1 MDQGAI
7 MKSHTL
13 ALRTRNVARPLFQIF
28 INSFSCESMDFPVDN
43 RGPNPTCS
51 LTPYDPTPSI
61 GTRGLRMAK
70 YKISSNQRVLSF
82 PAPAAAFAHSESA
95 FPESD
100 TAISTLIDSAVPVTA
115 TPDRILNC
123 EVVLSGSYRKSFE
136 SLKATYEEFR
146 DLGCTILSP
155 TNVHI
160 VREDDGFV
168 YMQGEETQ
176 TPEGIEDRHLKAIQ
190 RANFVWL
197 HAPEGYV
204 GPTAALEVGYA
215 NAVGVPVY
223 ATQEPTDA
231 ILRSFV
237 RIVDS
242 PSSMLKT
249 ASRHPEPPAPALN
262 AFQEYYKRAAIQRG
276 YTKEQPKDCLLLMV
290 EEVGELAR
298 ALRKR
303 EKLVRH
309 GSYKGSNEAHEL
321 ADVFLYVVHM
331 ANILGLDL
339 ASIVQEKEI
348 INVEKFLA
356 R

>member
-1 MDQGAI
+1 
-7 MKSHTL
+7 
-13 ALRTRNVARPLFQIF
+13 
-28 INSFSCESMDFPVDN
+28 
-43 RGPNPTCS
+43 
-51 LTPYDPTPSI
+51 
-61 GTRGLRMAK
+61 MAK
-70 YKISSNQRVLSF
+70 YRGSSDQHVLSF
-82 PAPAAAFAHSESA
+82 PAPAAGLPHQGNVLSGSEA
-95 FPESD
+95 V
-100 TAISTLIDSAVPVTA
+100 STLIESAVPA
-115 TPDRILNC
+115 TGTPGRAFNC
-123 EVVLSGSYRKSFE
+123 EVVLSGSYRKEFE
-136 SLKATYEEFR
+136 TLKATYEEFR

-155 TNVHI
+155 SNVSI

-168 YMQGEETQ
+168 YMRGEETQ
-176 TPEGIEDRHLKAIQ
+176 TPQGIENRHLKAIQ

-223 ATQEPTDA
+223 AQQEPTDT

-237 RIVDS
+237 RVVDS
-242 PSSMLKT
+242 PLSVLK
-249 ASRHPEPPAPALN
+249 AVPHHPEPPAPALN

-309 GSYKGSNEAHEL
+309 GSYRGSNEAHEL

-331 ANILGLDL
+331 ANVLGLDL

-348 INVEKFLA
+348 MNVEKFLA

>member
-1 MDQGAI
+1 
-7 MKSHTL
+7 
-13 ALRTRNVARPLFQIF
+13 
-28 INSFSCESMDFPVDN
+28 
-43 RGPNPTCS
+43 
-51 LTPYDPTPSI
+51 
-61 GTRGLRMAK
+61 MAK
-70 YKISSNQRVLSF
+70 YRSSPNQDVLSF
-82 PAPAAAFAHSESA
+82 PALVGG
-95 FPESD
+95 FPRPGGADPEAD
-100 TAISTLIDSAVPVTA
+100 AVVSTLIESAVPVTGQA
-115 TPDRILNC
+115 DRVLNC
-123 EVVLSGSYRKSFE
+123 EIVLSGSYRKGFE
-136 SLKATYEEFR
+136 ALKAVYEEFR

-155 TNVHI
+155 TNVSI

-223 ATQEPTDA
+223 AQEEPTDA
-231 ILRSFV
+231 IVRSFV
-237 RIVDS
+237 RIVES
-242 PSSMLKT
+242 PSSVLKGRT
-249 ASRHPEPPAPALN
+249 QHPEPPAPALN
-262 AFQEYYKRAAIQRG
+262 AFQEYYKRAAIHRG

-331 ANILGLDL
+331 ANVLGLDL
-339 ASIVQEKEI
+339 AGIVQKKEI

>member
-1 MDQGAI
+1 
-7 MKSHTL
+7 MKSNPL
-13 ALRTRNVARPLFQIF
+13 ALRTRNAARPVFQIF
-28 INSFSCESMDFPVDN
+28 IHSFSSDSSDFAVDN
-43 RGPNPTCS
+43 AEPNFANF
-51 LTPYDPTPSI
+51 LTAYEHAPSI
-61 GTRGLRMAK
+61 GTRGFCMAK
-70 YKISSNQRVLSF
+70 YKVSPNQHVLSF
-82 PAPAAAFAHSESA
+82 PAPAGGFPHPESA
-95 FPESD
+95 PSD
-100 TAISTLIDSAVPVTA
+100 SDAAISTLIESAVPVA
-115 TPDRILNC
+115 AQSNRILSC
-123 EVVLSGSYRKSFE
+123 EVVLSGSYRKAFE
-136 SLKATYEEFR
+136 ALKATYEEFR

-155 TNVHI
+155 ANVSI
-160 VREDDGFV
+160 VREEHGFV
-168 YMQGEETQ
+168 YMEGEETQ

-223 ATQEPTDA
+223 STQEPVDP

-242 PSSMLKT
+242 PSSVLK
-249 ASRHPEPPAPALN
+249 AAPQHPEPPAPALN

-331 ANILGLDL
+331 ANVLGLDL

-348 INVEKFLA
+348 INVEKFLT

>member
-1 MDQGAI
+1 
-7 MKSHTL
+7 
-13 ALRTRNVARPLFQIF
+13 
-28 INSFSCESMDFPVDN
+28 
-43 RGPNPTCS
+43 
-51 LTPYDPTPSI
+51 
-61 GTRGLRMAK
+61 MAK
-70 YKISSNQRVLSF
+70 YRVSSDQHVLSF
-82 PAPAAAFAHSESA
+82 PAPAAGLAHSDST
-95 FPESD
+95 FSQSD
-100 TAISTLIDSAVPVTA
+100 TAIAALIGSAVPVSSA
-115 TPDRILNC
+115 REPAFNC
-123 EVVLSGSYRKSFE
+123 EVVLSGSYRKAFE
-136 SLKATYEEFR
+136 TLKATYEEFR

-155 TNVHI
+155 SSVSIVH
-160 VREDDGFV
+160 EHDGFV

-176 TPEGIEDRHLKAIQ
+176 TPERIEDRHLKAIQ

-223 ATQEPTDA
+223 AQQSPADA

-237 RIVDS
+237 RVVDS
-242 PSSMLKT
+242 PASVLKV
-249 ASRHPEPPAPALN
+249 RPQHPETPAPALN

-331 ANILGLDL
+331 ANVLDLDL

-348 INVEKFLA
+348 MNVEKFLA